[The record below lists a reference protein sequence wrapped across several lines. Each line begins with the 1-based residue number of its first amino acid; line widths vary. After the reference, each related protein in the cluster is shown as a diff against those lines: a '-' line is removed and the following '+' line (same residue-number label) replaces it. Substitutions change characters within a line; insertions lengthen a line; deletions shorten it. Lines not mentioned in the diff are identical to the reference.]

1 MSIFVP
7 ISFALNELVE
17 CVTLKSSFGTD
28 CFRAFS
34 AKVILSLG
42 LSMNYQRAVLL
53 HSSPLQDCRHE
64 QCCFVLLYFK
74 SVRWYRK
81 SELMTDWP
89 GFVNRKWNRT
99 FEECWWRITLMFN
112 SDIFIFFHILTCSPL
127 KLPKIPFKASRAIFL
142 SVSGDKEPKLPETG
156 SQWDEIYFWNASHI

>member
-1 MSIFVP
+1 MSIFIP
-7 ISFALNELVE
+7 ISFALNELIE

-74 SVRWYRK
+74 SVRWYWK

-99 FEECWWRITLMFN
+99 FEECWWRITLMFYL
-112 SDIFIFFHILTCSPL
+112 DIFIFFHILTCSPL

-142 SVSGDKEPKLPETG
+142 SVSDDKEPKLPETG